1 MKYVEPIRDKRMLK
15 EFIQYFIDQGNKRNY
30 VMFMVGIYLGL
41 RISDILLL
49 RKRDLMGT
57 YLMIEE
63 QKTGNYKRA
72 IIEPKLR
79 EILDEYMENMSRTDL
94 LFPSR
99 NKDKKT
105 GKIKPIDRT
114 TAYKIL
120 KDAAKALDYDIPIGT
135 HTLRKT
141 FGYTF
146 YTKHKDVAA
155 LQEYFGHEEQ
165 SVTLRYIGATQ
176 HDLDNKMTD
185 LYD

>member
-1 MKYVEPIRDKRMLK
+1 MKYVEPIRDKKMLN
-15 EFIQYFIDQGNKRNY
+15 EFIQYFKESGNKRNY

-41 RISDILLL
+41 RISDILSL
-49 RKRDLMGT
+49 RKRDLMGD

-79 EILDEYMENMSRTDL
+79 AILDDYMEDMNRNDY
-94 LFPSR
+94 LFISR
-99 NKDKKT
+99 NRIKKT
-105 GKIKPIDRT
+105 GKPKPIDRT

-120 KDAAKALDYDIPIGT
+120 KDAAKALDYDIPMGT
-135 HTLRKT
+135 HSLRKT

-146 YTKHKDVAA
+146 YKKYKDVAA
-155 LQEYFGHEEQ
+155 LQEYFGHDEQ
-165 SVTLRYIGATQ
+165 NTTLRYIGATQ

-185 LYD
+185 LYE

>member
-1 MKYVEPIRDKRMLK
+1 MKFVEPIRDKRMLK
-15 EFIQYFIDQGNKRNY
+15 EFIHHLEQKGNKRNY
-30 VMFMVGIYLGL
+30 VMFMVGIHLGL
-41 RISDILLL
+41 RISDILEL
-49 RKRDLMGT
+49 RKRDLMGD

-63 QKTGNYKRA
+63 IKTGNYKRA

-79 EILDEYMENMSRTDL
+79 ALLDDYMKDMKRSDY
-94 LFPSR
+94 LFVSR

-105 GKIKPIDRT
+105 GKPKPIDRT

-120 KDAAKALDYDIPIGT
+120 KETARALDYNVPIGT

-146 YTKHKDVAA
+146 YQKYKDVAA
-155 LQEYFGHEEQ
+155 LQEYFGHERQ
-165 SVTLRYIGATQ
+165 DVTLRYIGATQ